1 MTRLNKILKREII
14 QIHTMQ
20 MIYFACG
27 VVFFIFLPSF
37 IFTQIEEWSML
48 EAVYF
53 CTITLTKIGF
63 GDYVPRMSPPE
74 RLAMYS
80 QSRILTL
87 RSLNLDMCIIR
98 LLVST
103 SSSSR
108 RQQA

>member
-74 RLAMYS
+74 RLAMYCD
-80 QSRILTL
+80 L
-87 RSLNLDMCIIR
+87 
-98 LLVST
+98 
-103 SSSSR
+103 
-108 RQQA
+108 